1 MYILHHGHD
10 DGRDDHGHGDH
21 DGGRGHDRDSRM
33 YILHHGRGDGDDAHG
48 RDDDAHDGGRGHDHD
63 SRMYI
68 LHHGRGDVHD
78 VRGHGDHDDDAHDGD
93 HGRDDDAF
101 LLQEVF
107 QQNHCL
113 FPLHVRFLH
122 HQCHPMLL
130 LQLSLYHLSREA
142 IPMFF
147 QVYLHSASVYG

>member
-21 DGGRGHDRDSRM
+21 DHDDDAHDGGRGHDRDSRMCILHHGCGDVHDVRVHGDHDGGRGHDRGSRM
-33 YILHHGRGDGDDAHG
+33 YILHHGRGDG
-48 RDDDAHDGGRGHDHD
+48 
-63 SRMYI
+63 
-68 LHHGRGDVHD
+68 HD
-78 VRGHGDHDDDAHDGD
+78 VRGHGAHDGD